1 MKQAPTRAKGTR
13 PSITKTAGAMRL
25 PHERDETSGEPAR
38 PTRVMRTAHD
48 DLKQG
53 RVDTDERGTKAKRAF
68 DEAANHP
75 RKNVRGRS

>member
-1 MKQAPTRAKGTR
+1 
-13 PSITKTAGAMRL
+13 
-25 PHERDETSGEPAR
+25 
-38 PTRVMRTAHD
+38 MRTAHD